1 MDTMDT
7 MDAQVSSSNRFFR
20 AVRVLRVLHQYRRL
34 GWEPYAWLIY
44 SVPFLIATFNP
55 ALSRLETVAMLAS
68 YPLFVLLYLSGY
80 LIRGWRILWIVGA
93 LDALAL
99 TFGARNPPA
108 ASFFIYGAALLGP
121 ALPVRAA
128 IWVLIGHVVL
138 AAVAS
143 LLMQLPMWFVIPS
156 TIISALI
163 GAVTIQAAVNTAR
176 DSKLRLAQAE
186 VEQLAK
192 LAERERIARDLHDL
206 LGHTLSVV
214 VLKSELAQKLLSRD
228 PDRARQEIAEIEKT
242 ARAGLAEVRQAITGY
257 RSSGLHAEIQQV
269 RNALTSA
276 GIEATID
283 GPELNLP
290 AAQETALSLAL
301 REAVTN
307 VIRHAAA
314 TRCHIRFYARDTS
327 LLMEVE
333 DNGVGGN
340 APFGNGLI
348 GMRERIQAL
357 GGMLQRECHRG
368 TRLLIELPLSAATPH
383 NSRS

>member
-1 MDTMDT
+1 MKR
-7 MDAQVSSSNRFFR
+7 AAEWIRCFR
-20 AVRVLRVLHQYRRL
+20 HL

-44 SVPFLIATFNP
+44 SVPFLIAAFNP
-55 ALSRLETVAMLAS
+55 VLSRVETAVMLAS

-99 TFGARNPPA
+99 AFGERNPPA
-108 ASFFIYGAALLGP
+108 ASFFIYGSALLGP
-121 ALPVRAA
+121 ALPLGAA
-128 IWVLIGHVVL
+128 IRVLIGQVVL
-138 AAVAS
+138 AGVAS
-143 LLMQLPMWFVIPS
+143 WLLQLPMWFVIPS

-163 GAVTIQAAVNTAR
+163 GAVTIQGAVNSAR
-176 DSKLRLAQAE
+176 DSQLRRAQAE

-214 VLKSELAQKLLSRD
+214 VLKTELAQKLLSRD
-228 PDRARQEIAEIEKT
+228 PERARQEIADVERT

-257 RSSGLHAEIQQV
+257 RSSGLQAEIQHV
-269 RNALTSA
+269 REALASA
-276 GIEATID
+276 GIETTID
-283 GPELNLP
+283 RPSLNLP
-290 AAQETALSLAL
+290 PAQETALSLAL

-314 TRCHIRFYARDTS
+314 TRCHIRFYARDAS

-333 DNGVGGN
+333 DNGVGGD
-340 APFGNGLI
+340 APFGNGLS

-357 GGMLQRECHRG
+357 GGMLQRQSDAG
-368 TRLLIELPLSAATPH
+368 TRLLIELPLSAAPH

>member
-1 MDTMDT
+1 MW
-7 MDAQVSSSNRFFR
+7 RR
-20 AVRVLRVLHQYRRL
+20 LRGL

-44 SVPFLIATFNP
+44 SVPYLFASFNP
-55 ALSRLETVAMLAS
+55 ALSRGELWAMLAA
-68 YPLFVLLYLSGY
+68 YPIFLVLYLTGY
-80 LIRGWRILWIVGA
+80 TVRGWRILWFVGA
-93 LDALAL
+93 LDMLAIV
-99 TFGARNPPA
+99 FGERNTPA
-108 ASFFIYGAALLGP
+108 ASFFIYGSALLGP
-121 ALPVRAA
+121 ALPLRVA
-128 IWVLIGHVVL
+128 IWALVVQILIAGITSVLLQMPI
-138 AAVAS
+138 
-143 LLMQLPMWFVIPS
+143 WFVIPS
-156 TIISALI
+156 TIISALV
-163 GAVTIQAAVNTAR
+163 GALTIQAAVNAAR

-214 VLKSELAQKLLSRD
+214 VLKSELAQKLLPRD
-228 PDRARQEIAEIEKT
+228 PERARQEIADVEKT

-257 RSSGLHAEIQQV
+257 RSSGLQAEIQHV
-269 RNALTSA
+269 REALTSA
-276 GIEATID
+276 GIETTVD
-283 GPELNLP
+283 GPSVNLP

-333 DNGVGGN
+333 DDGVGGN

-357 GGMLQRECHRG
+357 GGMLQRECDRG
-368 TRLLIELPLSAATPH
+368 TRLLIELPVSAASAQ